1 MILSYLPWN
10 FKEGFEKMVI
20 PTLHG
25 TDLNGVQVIG
35 TTEAPAFM
43 EVNGQYFPVA
53 AMVEIFPG
61 VEKPLLDIPQ
71 MSDFSWQLGALEDR
85 LKDPD
90 GYARTLGENV
100 ADKVAGLRQWLREHI
115 SQATPAE
122 RMRFQEVAQ

>member
-1 MILSYLPWN
+1 
-10 FKEGFEKMVI
+10 MVTG
-20 PTLHG
+20 TLYGKH
-25 TDLNGVQVIG
+25 LQVIG
-35 TTEAPAFM
+35 ETEAPAFM

-53 AMVEIFPG
+53 AMVRLAPG

-90 GYARTLGENV
+90 GYAQRLGEDV
-100 ADKVAGLRQWLREHI
+100 DAKIAHLRQWLREHI
-115 SQATPAE
+115 SQSTPAE

>member
-1 MILSYLPWN
+1 
-10 FKEGFEKMVI
+10 MV
-20 PTLHG
+20 TG
-25 TDLNGVQVIG
+25 TQCSKPLQVIG
-35 TTEAPAFM
+35 ETKAPAFM
-43 EVNGQYFPVA
+43 EVNGRYFPVA
-53 AMVEIFPG
+53 AMVRLAPG

-100 ADKVAGLRQWLREHI
+100 AEKIDRLRQWLWEHI
-115 SQATPAE
+115 DQATPAE